1 VASSELYH
9 RTLSLFLDAGFREI
23 RRPSQPPSRG
33 APQSHRVER
42 PWRSRRGVSML
53 TAMKALTQDEYGS
66 AGVLRLDDVPIPT
79 PAPDEVLIR
88 VAAVGVGP
96 EVWHAVTGRPYLVRV
111 MGYGVRRPKARIP
124 GRDVAGTIESVGED
138 VSDLAPG
145 DEVFGSCDGG
155 SGSLAEYAT
164 TRADRVAPKPT
175 NIGFEAAAAIPTSGC
190 TALHGV
196 RDVGELKSGQSVL
209 VIGASGGV
217 GTFAVQIAA
226 AMGAEVAGVCSAAKA
241 DLVRSLGVER
251 VIDYA
256 REDLADGAHRYDLIL
271 DTAGRRP
278 LSRLRKALAPGGT
291 LVIVGGEGGDRWTGG
306 FIHRQVFASALSPLV
321 GQRLRNVV
329 SKESRDDLLDL
340 KGFVEAGQMRP
351 IVDRTY
357 SLDDAAQALRDE
369 DEGHGRGK
377 KVVVVSSTGESS

>member
-1 VASSELYH
+1 
-9 RTLSLFLDAGFREI
+9 
-23 RRPSQPPSRG
+23 
-33 APQSHRVER
+33 
-42 PWRSRRGVSML
+42 ML
-53 TAMKALTQDEYGS
+53 TAMKAMTQDEYGS
-66 AGVLRLDDVPIPT
+66 AGVLRLDDVPVPT
-79 PAPDEVLIR
+79 PGPDQVLIR
-88 VAAVGVGP
+88 VAAAGVGP
-96 EVWHAVTGRPYLVRV
+96 EVWHAMTGRPYLVRA
-111 MGYGVRRPKARIP
+111 MGYGLRRPKARIP

-145 DEVFGSCDGG
+145 DEIYGSCDGG
-155 SGSLAEYAT
+155 TGSLAEYAT
-164 TRADRVAPKPT
+164 TRADSVAPTPT
-175 NIGFEAAAAIPTSGC
+175 NIGFEAAAAIPVSGC
-190 TALHGV
+190 TALHAV
-196 RDVGELKSGQSVL
+196 RDVGEVKSGQSVL

-226 AMGAEVAGVCSAAKA
+226 AMGAEISGVCSAAKA

-256 REDLADGAHRYDLIL
+256 VEDFTDGTARYDVIL

-278 LSRLRKALAPGGT
+278 LSRVRKALTPGGT

-306 FIHRQVFASALSPLV
+306 FIHRQVFASTLSMFV
-321 GQRLRNVV
+321 GHRLRAVM

-340 KGFVEAGQMRP
+340 KGLVEAGQVRP

-357 SLDDAAQALRDE
+357 ALEDAAQALRDE

-377 KVVVVSSTGESS
+377 KVVVVSPAGPSS

>member
-1 VASSELYH
+1 
-9 RTLSLFLDAGFREI
+9 
-23 RRPSQPPSRG
+23 
-33 APQSHRVER
+33 
-42 PWRSRRGVSML
+42 ML
-53 TAMKALTQDEYGS
+53 TAMKAMTQDEYGS

-88 VAAVGVGP
+88 VAAAGVGP
-96 EVWHAVTGRPYLVRV
+96 EVWHAMTGRPYLVRV
-111 MGYGVRRPKARIP
+111 MGYGLRRPKARVP

-145 DEVFGSCDGG
+145 DEVYGSCDGG

-164 TRADRVAPKPT
+164 TPANCVAPKPA
-175 NIGFEAAAAIPTSGC
+175 NLGFEAAAAVPVSGC
-190 TALHGV
+190 TALHAV
-196 RDVGELKSGQSVL
+196 RDVGEVKSGQSVL

-226 AMGAEVAGVCSAAKA
+226 AMGAEVTGVCSAAKA

-256 REDLADGAHRYDLIL
+256 REDFADGADRYDVIV

-278 LSRLRKALAPGGT
+278 LSRLRKALTPDGT
-291 LVIVGGEGGDRWTGG
+291 LVVVGGEGGDRWTGG
-306 FIHRQVFASALSPLV
+306 FIHRQVFASAASLFV
-321 GQRLRNVV
+321 GQRLRSVM
-329 SKESRDDLLDL
+329 SKESRQDLLDL
-340 KGFVEAGQMRP
+340 KGFVEAGQVRP

-357 SLDDAAQALRDE
+357 ALEDAAKALRDE

-377 KVVVVSSTGESS
+377 KVVVVSPAGESS